1 MLWRRTLACL
11 PCPRL
16 ASGALV
22 LLFAGV
28 LSAHPLDDNAEL
40 MARLRLADECTY
52 ELTLEFRYKGVIA
65 SYTEFR
71 NGLDRNLDG
80 RVTRDEMKARFVEL
94 GDEVALGLNLALNGV
109 RLQLAPQLERFALH
123 NAEEPAG
130 KPWNEL
136 ETATANIFYRM
147 VYIATA
153 DPEVGEQ
160 TLAFS
165 FTSPQTVV
173 HTPREQL
180 VALDA
185 SGNALAAL
193 YDIENGVFP
202 RMSVR
207 LTVRPP
213 VAQPAPP
220 APELPAPDA
229 RAAPRDFGELPGWL
243 VLGAGGGMGL
253 LGLGLCAR
261 RLVRKQGSLLVSAM
275 LMVAGLLAVLGAL
288 SRLGMIKLV

>member
-1 MLWRRTLACL
+1 MNRRAISGIACPLLAL
-11 PCPRL
+11 GAL
-16 ASGALV
+16 ALLSGA
-22 LLFAGV
+22 

-40 MARLRLADECTY
+40 MARLRIADERTY

-80 RVTRDEMKARFVEL
+80 RVTREEMKARFVEL
-94 GDEVALGLNLALNGV
+94 GDEIALGLNLALNGA

-123 NAEEPAG
+123 NSEEPAG
-130 KPWNEL
+130 KPWTEL

-147 VYIATA
+147 VYVAAA
-153 DPEVGEQ
+153 DPTTGEH
-160 TLAFS
+160 TLAFT
-165 FTSPQTVV
+165 FTSPQTVM

-185 SGNALAAL
+185 SGNALHAQ
-193 YDIENGVFP
+193 YDMENGVFP

-213 VAQPAPP
+213 AVQPVAPI
-220 APELPAPDA
+220 PELPAPEA
-229 RAAPRDFGELPGWL
+229 RPAPRGFGELPGWL
-243 VLGAGGGMGL
+243 VLGAGVGMGL
-253 LGLGLCAR
+253 LGLGLCVR
-261 RLVRKQGSLLVSAM
+261 RLVRGQGSMLVSGM
-275 LMVAGLLAVLGAL
+275 SMVAGLLMVLGAL
-288 SRLGMIKLV
+288 ARLGLIKLV